1 MTAPATTGFPC
12 PYRARAWHDGALVA
26 DTTAA
31 VRVDQP
37 DGPPA
42 LWFPAADV
50 RRDALPDEAVWADA
64 PGDGRAELDG
74 FVALD
79 HDLLRVELV
88 DAGAGEGPDAA
99 GVTTKRF
106 PTWGDAADLIALLD
120 LTLEDGPSG
129 AELIPALDARSDS
142 DSDSDGNGEGA
153 DTWTSVAR
161 ADWRR
166 PVVEASQMLGQ
177 SVVAAMRHA
186 GGRRVVSSHLVV
198 PRVADARLPLRFTVD
213 ELSAGRTFSSVEVRT
228 HQGDRLVAAG
238 TFLLDAT
245 APDLV
250 RHAEPAPDVPGPL
263 ECPAYD
269 MSVTGRDLR
278 IVDDAYTGDPDAPV
292 GPPELDTW
300 VRFRDVPDDPAIHAG
315 LLAQFTGHMSIAAA
329 LRPHAGIG
337 QSAAHVSLSTGIN
350 AIALSLHADVRADQW
365 LLYHHH
371 STVAADGMTHS
382 ECRVHDEAGALVASF
397 TVDAM
402 VRAMA
407 PPAAGVDPRTAL

>member
-1 MTAPATTGFPC
+1 M
-12 PYRARAWHDGALVA
+12 VA
-26 DTTAA
+26 DSTAA
-31 VRVDQP
+31 VRVDQA

-42 LWFPAADV
+42 LWFPEDDV
-50 RRDALPDEAVWADA
+50 RLEALPDGARWADA
-64 PGDGRAELDG
+64 PLPPEGAAGL
-74 FVALD
+74 VAFD

-88 DAGAGEGPDAA
+88 DAGPGEAEDAP
-99 GVTTKRF
+99 GITTKRF
-106 PTWGDAADLIALLD
+106 PLWGDAADLIALLD
-120 LTLEDGPSG
+120 LTPDGDLG
-129 AELIPALDARSDS
+129 YVGGARS
-142 DSDSDGNGEGA
+142 
-153 DTWTSVAR
+153 
-161 ADWRR
+161 DWRR

-186 GGRRVVSSHLVV
+186 GGRRVVSAHLVV
-198 PRVADARLPLRFTVD
+198 PRVADARLPLRFTID
-213 ELSAGRTFSSVEVRT
+213 ELSAGRTFSTVEVRT

-245 APDLV
+245 APNLV
-250 RHAEPAPDVPGPL
+250 RHAEPAPDVLGPL
-263 ECPAYD
+263 DCPAYD

-278 IVDDAYTGDPDAPV
+278 IVDDAYTGDPDAPA
-292 GPPELDTW
+292 GPPVLDTW
-300 VRFRDVPDDPAIHAG
+300 VRYRDVPDDPALHAG

-337 QSAAHVSLSTGIN
+337 QSAAHVTLSTGIN
-350 AIALSLHADVRADQW
+350 AIALSLHADVRADRW

-382 ECRVHDEAGALVASF
+382 ECRVHDEDGALVASF

-407 PPAAGVDPRTAL
+407 PPAGAAVDPRTAL